1 MVLDYLNYSSIEF
14 VFLHFSCIFMMKV
27 SHNKKTCCV
36 CGRICGKNSVPI
48 HGLPNDEIIRKQWI
62 TFLVENGAA
71 RETDN
76 FTRAYICG
84 DHFPPLSYR
93 TDGRHLK
100 KWAVPCILERDIAS
114 FKPVE
119 VDCELIDDSDILNNF
134 SSDSKDCW
142 DQDFFYIS
150 SDAQHVGIDK
160 VEVLAA
166 MDTDADSRQ
175 SSRHVGIGE
184 IEVVPVINLVDPL
197 SINTGQPTASTT
209 SRSRSNKARY
219 RYVADFKAEDMVDP
233 VKAIKCRTIAIKE
246 TTCLRK
252 KIILLRQSN
261 RRLNKKIKA
270 LKALTGYSKKKNL
283 ISNDAE

>member
-166 MDTDADSRQ
+166 MDT
-175 SSRHVGIGE
+175 
-184 IEVVPVINLVDPL
+184 VDPL